1 MVIKNFQI
9 EYSNYVDI
17 TLKLIKPLTVK
28 YFPSSYLIQFLYL
41 LTKIAR
47 EILVHILFFLS
58 GIMKQLIRDYCNVL
72 KILYR

>member
-47 EILVHILFFLS
+47 EILVHILFSLV
-58 GIMKQLIRDYCNVL
+58 ILINFSWNNETINKGL
-72 KILYR
+72 L